1 MAVGACIRPLLVVV
15 EAAWSLEQRVISLQ
29 VTLLRARL
37 DKVNDAH
44 ERATDE
50 LASRDEQLSALRQ
63 SREQTGNQLSLFKV
77 TLRYITLYDIT
88 LRYIAS

>member
-1 MAVGACIRPLLVVV
+1 MV